1 MRVIHIL
8 GLGFCTSHF
17 PFSKKSDPNR
27 LFCFLSYTQAKVGFP
42 KRDDPISAVF
52 HLSSGCISWRH
63 EPDMRPEI
71 PQVPCRPGRFHH
83 RTLQVS
89 GRHGRFAQVAQN
101 DLSFCFWWVSY
112 SFASFI
118 VTVLA
123 TPTLVYKYGI
133 QDDPCV
139 HGCIDLEK
147 NDECRPASAD
157 I

>member
-1 MRVIHIL
+1 MGQNPRWYTALLGMRRRNFRLTLAML
-8 GLGFCTSHF
+8 GLGFWRAEKSPRVAVRVNGLLL
-17 PFSKKSDPNR
+17 PFLGEGS
-27 LFCFLSYTQAKVGFP
+27 
-42 KRDDPISAVF
+42 SAVF

-123 TPTLVYKYGI
+123 TPTLVYK
-133 QDDPCV
+133 
-139 HGCIDLEK
+139 
-147 NDECRPASAD
+147 
-157 I
+157 